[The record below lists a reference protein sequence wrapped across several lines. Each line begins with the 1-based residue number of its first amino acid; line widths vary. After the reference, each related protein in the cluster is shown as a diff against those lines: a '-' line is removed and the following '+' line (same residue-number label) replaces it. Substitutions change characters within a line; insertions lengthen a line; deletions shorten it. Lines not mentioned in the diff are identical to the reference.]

1 MFLKLC
7 IWVGYSTDDLTSDS
21 QGITINMILAIRM
34 GMDQVGKMLGNVR
47 KEAFPFY
54 QFHISQRGMSV
65 RATALSPFCHFS
77 HCSPQE
83 TSDLTAGR
91 LVGQEA
97 GHTLQTCKSILY
109 SFSPGAPQQV
119 VGFWVPT
126 KSSSANPWRKPF
138 LNPQMTQLY
147 LLLYFGSL
155 FIFIDFVLLY
165 NNLYTYVLASS
176 ALLTATQGTLSL
188 TLCIYAV
195 GCVAHHHAM

>member
-1 MFLKLC
+1 
-7 IWVGYSTDDLTSDS
+7 
-21 QGITINMILAIRM
+21 
-34 GMDQVGKMLGNVR
+34 MLGR
-47 KEAFPFY
+47 SHFLSTSSIFP
-54 QFHISQRGMSV
+54 SRGMSV

-97 GHTLQTCKSILY
+97 GHTLQTCKFILS

-119 VGFWVPT
+119 VGYWVPT

-155 FIFIDFVLLY
+155 FIFIVFVLLY
-165 NNLYTYVLASS
+165 NNLHAYVLASS
-176 ALLTATQGTLSL
+176 ALLTATWGTLSL
-188 TLCIYAV
+188 TLCCYAV
-195 GCVAHHHAM
+195 GAWHIITPCDSVWNGCDVNFNRNAQRNTQSCCTAVIVITFQVDPFKNREI